1 MKIDFSV
8 RQWIIAV
15 LSVLLALY
23 IIFQARF
30 IIFGPQ
36 VSIESP
42 RDAETLSQSL
52 VLARGKASN
61 ISMITLNGRQ
71 IFIDEQG
78 VWEEKL
84 LVSPGVSI
92 MTVRV
97 RDRFGREN
105 EKSVRVIYN
114 YGQN

>member
-8 RQWIIAV
+8 RQWIIAA
-15 LSVLLALY
+15 LSVLLVLY
-23 IIFQARF
+23 ILFQARF

-36 VSIESP
+36 ISIESP
-42 RDAETLSQSL
+42 SDAE
-52 VLARGKASN
+52 VLGSAVIMARGHASN
-61 ISMITLNGRQ
+61 ISMITLNDRR
-71 IFIDEQG
+71 IFTDERG
-78 VWEEKL
+78 AWEEKL
-84 LVSPGVSI
+84 LASPGVSI

-114 YGQN
+114 P